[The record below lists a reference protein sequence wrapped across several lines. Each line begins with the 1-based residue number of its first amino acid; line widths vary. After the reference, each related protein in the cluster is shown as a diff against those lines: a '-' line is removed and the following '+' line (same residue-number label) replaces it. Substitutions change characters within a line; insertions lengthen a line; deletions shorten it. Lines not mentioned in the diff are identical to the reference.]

1 MKLDKQPVIMLCYRC
16 KRQGHMTKD
25 CFSTR
30 DADGNVI
37 NDSRDETDS
46 EYVESEYDSDS
57 DYLGSDSDEN

>member
-1 MKLDKQPVIMLCYRC
+1 MSFLIMFCYRC
-16 KRQGHMTKD
+16 KRQGHLTKD

-30 DADGNVI
+30 DSDGNLI
-37 NDSRDETDS
+37 SDGKDETDS

>member
-1 MKLDKQPVIMLCYRC
+1 MLCYRC
-16 KRQGHMTKD
+16 KRKGHLTKD

-30 DADGNVI
+30 DSDGNLI
-37 NDSRDETDS
+37 NDGRDETDS